1 MRIGEPR
8 ILHWI
13 IGFLTGLS
21 LISNIASA
29 QTLVALDCSN
39 SAAHLDC
46 ARASG
51 GTTSYSLIATPSTL
65 NPITASDTASLR
77 IQDPIFG
84 TYSSSYA
91 LLGSG
96 TLGTAPQ
103 IASVIEL
110 SQDGTSVKFTLRS
123 GIAFSDG
130 SPITT
135 DDILYWYNDVILNPN
150 LPNEYQNQ
158 MTCPSD
164 GTPFALSQISS
175 TQLEM
180 SCPSPFRSFL
190 KDAASM
196 PVLSKQM
203 ALDLIQAQNISTN
216 TGVAGPRATREF
228 LGLSTGSDANL
239 RSKIRSTGPF
249 VLTSFDSQSLA
260 SYERNTRFYE
270 TDSNGKALPYLD
282 GLNILII
289 PTAGQNLALSQFV
302 GGQTDLL
309 ALRPSDIALIYA
321 QAAQGGFSVNND
333 IDNGSASSGTNF
345 VTLNF
350 DDSNPALADVARRV
364 NVRRALSLAID
375 RVAVVNNVFFGIA
388 TPQYLP
394 VELSGESHDTFFL
407 GRNNTCSTF
416 VTLHL
421 PCQANASGADA
432 VTVREGLQI
441 QVKNLPPPGA
451 SPEADQHLQC
461 LVSYE
466 NCIAKANSLL
476 DQEGLKDK
484 DHDGIRNLANGEN
497 WRIQVTVNSGG
508 LQEEKALVVCDGWRQ
523 IGIDCSVQNIPFYT
537 LVSQLLGSTSWT
549 GAIVIGLTGGD
560 PSGDSVV
567 AKCGGV
573 LHIWHIS
580 CNPGATSGPTAEDAG
595 SAAVET
601 AFDAGY
607 LATSVEAAQRGFDQ
621 YQLAWLKNEP
631 YFELAIQNSLFAVRT
646 DRLCNDGRSVAGNLD
661 IKFRVDLPGNT
672 GICQSNIGR

>member
-1 MRIGEPR
+1 MRYQHLFLLIAL
-8 ILHWI
+8 ILAAI
-13 IGFLTGLS
+13 TGLE
-21 LISNIASA
+21 NIARA
-29 QTLVALDCSN
+29 QALVALDCSN
-39 SAAHLDC
+39 TAAHLDC
-46 ARASG
+46 ALASG

-65 NPITASDTASLR
+65 DPITASDTSSLR

-84 TYSSSYA
+84 TFSSPSA
-91 LLGSG
+91 LLASG
-96 TLGTAPQ
+96 ALGTTPQ

-110 SQDGTSVKFTLRS
+110 SQDGTRVKFTLRS
-123 GIAFSDG
+123 GLTFSDG

-135 DDILYWYNDVILNPN
+135 DDILYWYNDVIQNPK

-164 GTPFALSQISS
+164 GSPFLLTQISS
-175 TQLEM
+175 SQLVM
-180 SCPSPFRSFL
+180 SCPGPFRPFS
-190 KDAASM
+190 KIAGSM

-203 ALDLIQAQNISTN
+203 AIDLIQEQSISTVPGI
-216 TGVAGPRATREF
+216 TGPRATREF
-228 LGLSTGSDANL
+228 LGLGVGSDAAL

-249 VLTSFDSQSLA
+249 VLTSFDPQSLA
-260 SYERNTRFYE
+260 AYARNTHFYE
-270 TDSNGKALPYLD
+270 SDSNGRALPYLD

-333 IDNGSASSGTNF
+333 IDNGSASAGTTF

-350 DDSNPALADVARRV
+350 EDSNPALVDVARRV

-375 RVAVVNNVFFGIA
+375 RVAMVNNVFFGIA

-394 VELSGESHDTFFL
+394 VELSGESHDRFFL

-416 VTLHL
+416 VSLHL
-421 PCQANASGADA
+421 PCQANASGADT

-441 QVKNLPPPGA
+441 QVKNLPPPGL

-466 NCIAKANSLL
+466 TCLAKANALL
-476 DQEGLKDK
+476 DQEGLRDT

-523 IGIDCSVQNIPFYT
+523 IGIDCSAQNIPFYT
-537 LVSQLLGSTSWT
+537 LINQLLGGTSWT

-580 CNPGATSGPTAEDAG
+580 CNPSATSGPTAEDAG
-595 SAAVET
+595 SAAVES
-601 AFDAGY
+601 AFNAGY

-672 GICQSNIGR
+672 GICQSNMGR